1 MKTSFQLFNDVNLC
15 LYRKI
20 EVIPQES
27 DHSPDT
33 TDDEELLQ
41 YLNNTTSNK
50 GNDLFFFI
58 KNHIS
63 LFLEKQYK
71 LCLTQYHTLQKRYI
85 ITHRVPQKTGTP
97 MTTGCLGSVAP
108 HLGHHM
114 PHGLILSKGRWRKE
128 VSAQWTRMQ
137 CPLLSK

>member
-1 MKTSFQLFNDVNLC
+1 MKKRFQLLNDLNLC

-50 GNDLFFFI
+50 GNDLFFFFI
-58 KNHIS
+58 KNHI
-63 LFLEKQYK
+63 
-71 LCLTQYHTLQKRYI
+71 
-85 ITHRVPQKTGTP
+85 
-97 MTTGCLGSVAP
+97 
-108 HLGHHM
+108 
-114 PHGLILSKGRWRKE
+114 
-128 VSAQWTRMQ
+128 
-137 CPLLSK
+137 